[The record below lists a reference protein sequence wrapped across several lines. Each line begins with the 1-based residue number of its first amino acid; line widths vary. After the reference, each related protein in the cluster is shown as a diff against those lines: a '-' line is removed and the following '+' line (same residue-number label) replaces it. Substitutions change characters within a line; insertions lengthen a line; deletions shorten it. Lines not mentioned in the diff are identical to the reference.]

1 MAWRMLILDMSAKI
15 LFSLILLLS
24 SIWLNAGEIEERNK
38 ALVERYSIEL
48 WEKGNLSIVDQ
59 LWAPEVKAEVTAW
72 KGNNLQTIKND
83 VNNYLKSFTQVKTVT
98 THLVAEGDWV
108 VRRWKT
114 SGKHVGVYSG
124 VKPTNKIITMQGTE
138 FFRIQ
143 NGKIIEDVSDWD
155 AYDAYTQLGIIKE
168 LQQP

>member
-1 MAWRMLILDMSAKI
+1 MLNLDMPRKI
-15 LFSLILLLS
+15 LVSILLLLS
-24 SIWLNAGEIEERNK
+24 TFCLRAGEKEERNK
-38 ALVERYSIEL
+38 TLVERYSIEL

-59 LWAPEVKAEVTAW
+59 LWAPDVKAEVTAW

-83 VNNYLKSFTQVKTVT
+83 VGNYLKSFTHVKTVT

-138 FFRIQ
+138 FFRIKD
-143 NGKIIEDVSDWD
+143 GKIVEDVSDWD